1 MASEDR
7 VVGQGV
13 PIGDPVPPSGSE
25 RERVVLNNN
34 Q

>member
-7 VVGQGV
+7 VAGQGA
-13 PIGDPVPPSGSE
+13 PTGDPVPPSGSE
-25 RERVVLNNN
+25 RERVVLSNK